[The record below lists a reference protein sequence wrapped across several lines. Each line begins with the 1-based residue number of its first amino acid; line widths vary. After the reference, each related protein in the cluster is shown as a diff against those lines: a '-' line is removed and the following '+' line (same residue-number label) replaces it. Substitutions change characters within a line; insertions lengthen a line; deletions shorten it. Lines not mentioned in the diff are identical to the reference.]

1 MDDCCRSRHTDFS
14 PWGDMSQ
21 SIFKIVLS
29 LLLTCV
35 CSSETVWGGD
45 SENRQPKPTGPWFT
59 GTLLSTRGRTLDQG
73 HVVVEPYFY
82 FTRYGGLYNDNW
94 RLQSATVSRSI
105 IQQTYFIYGLTSR
118 IDVEIAPQWLDNSA
132 EGESISGFGDFPL
145 QLGFQVLRG
154 DSDSWLPDIR
164 VWIQEIFPTGRYNDL
179 SLSTTGLGGTGGGS
193 FATTLGIGV
202 QKAIW
207 LGRDHVFRYRVNAT
221 YGFYSPV
228 TVQGFNSYGGGFGTD
243 GRVDPGSVTTLTV
256 AGEYSLT
263 RHLVLALDI
272 GFQTINAT
280 SFSGST
286 GVDVNG
292 EQAIVGRGYG
302 NLLTIA
308 PALEYNFTEHVGLIT
323 GPWLSLRGRNT
334 SEFFGV
340 VAALYLYM

>member
-1 MDDCCRSRHTDFS
+1 MPQC
-14 PWGDMSQ
+14 
-21 SIFKIVLS
+21 IFKIVLS
-29 LLLTCV
+29 LLIACV
-35 CSSETVWGGD
+35 CSSEAVWGGD
-45 SENRQPKPTGPWFT
+45 SENRQPQPAGPWFT

-82 FTRYGGLYNDNW
+82 FTRYGGLYNDSW
-94 RLQSATVSRSI
+94 RLQSATVSRTI
-105 IQQTYFIYGLTSR
+105 IQQTYFIYGLTNR
-118 IDVEIAPQWLDNSA
+118 IDIEIAPQWLDNSA
-132 EGESISGFGDFPL
+132 EGQSISGVGDFPL
-145 QLGFQVLRG
+145 QLGFQALSG
-154 DSDSWLPDIR
+154 GSDSWLPDVR
-164 VWIQEIFPTGRYNDL
+164 VWVQETFPTGRYNNL

-193 FATTLGIGV
+193 FATTVGIGV
-202 QKAIW
+202 QKAIR
-207 LGRDHVFRYRVNAT
+207 LGGHHVFRYRVNAT

-228 TVQGFNSYGGGFGTD
+228 TVQGFNTYGGGFGTD

-280 SFSGST
+280 NFSGTT
-286 GVDVNG
+286 GVGVSG

-308 PALEYNFTEHVGLIT
+308 PAVEYSFNQHVGLIA
-323 GPWLSLRGRNT
+323 GPWFSLRGRNT

>member
-1 MDDCCRSRHTDFS
+1 MPQR
-14 PWGDMSQ
+14 
-21 SIFKIVLS
+21 IFKTVLS
-29 LLLTCV
+29 LLIACV
-35 CSSETVWGGD
+35 CFSEAVWGGG
-45 SENRQPKPTGPWFT
+45 SENRQPQPAGPWFT

-105 IQQTYFIYGLTSR
+105 IQQTYVIYGVTSWM
-118 IDVEIAPQWLDNSA
+118 DVEIAPQWIENSS
-132 EGESISGFGDFPL
+132 GSESLSGFGDFPI

-154 DSDSWLPDIR
+154 GSDSWLPDVR
-164 VWIQEIFPTGRYNDL
+164 VWVQEIFPTGRYNNL
-179 SLSTTGLGGTGGGS
+179 SPSTRGLGGTGGGS
-193 FATTLGIGV
+193 FATTIGIGV
-202 QKAIW
+202 QKAIG
-207 LGRDHVFRYRVNAT
+207 LGGDHVLRYRVNAT
-221 YGFYSPV
+221 YGLYSPI

-263 RHLVLALDI
+263 RHLILALDI
-272 GFQTINAT
+272 GFQTIDAT
-280 SFSGST
+280 NFSGTT
-286 GVDVNG
+286 GVGTSG
-292 EQAIVGRGYG
+292 EPAVVGRGYG

-308 PALEYNFTEHVGLIT
+308 PALEYNFNEHVGLIT
-323 GPWLSLRGRNT
+323 GPWFSLRGRNT